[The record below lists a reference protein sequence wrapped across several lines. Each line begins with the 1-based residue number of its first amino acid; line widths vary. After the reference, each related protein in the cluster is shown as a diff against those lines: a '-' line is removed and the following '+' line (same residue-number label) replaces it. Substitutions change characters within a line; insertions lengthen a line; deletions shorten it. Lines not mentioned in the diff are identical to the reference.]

1 MKSLNFLFLFSFRY
15 IELYFLIAAAIA
27 QIFNPIA
34 ELVMFIGIPNKEAKA
49 EMETHQ
55 VFEPKIK
62 CSKYVRAVQIQK
74 VFKIS

>member
-1 MKSLNFLFLFSFRY
+1 
-15 IELYFLIAAAIA
+15 
-27 QIFNPIA
+27 
-34 ELVMFIGIPNKEAKA
+34 MFIGIPNKEVKA
-49 EMETHQ
+49 EMETHP

>member
-27 QIFNPIA
+27 QSFNPFA
-34 ELVMFIGIPNKEAKA
+34 ERVMFIGIPNKEATA
-49 EMETHQ
+49 EMETHS

-62 CSKYVRAVQIQK
+62 CSKYVRAAQIQK

>member
-34 ELVMFIGIPNKEAKA
+34 ELVMFIGIPNKEAKT
-49 EMETHQ
+49 EMETHP